1 MLKGKKKI
9 DGRPGADT
17 KSLDFDKIE
26 EELKKKFGDDII
38 RKCDVM
44 SYVMFPKVLE
54 EYIDFKKQY
63 GPVDLYPTR
72 VFFVGPKRNEMME
85 YVYFF
90 FEMKENKNTKILV
103 SKLNMEKFFI
113 LLY

>member
-9 DGRPGADT
+9 DDRPGANVEP
-17 KSLDFDKIE
+17 LDFDKVE
-26 EELKKKFGDDII
+26 EKLKEKFGEDII

-54 EYIDFKKQY
+54 EYIEFKKQY

-72 VFFVGPKRNEMME
+72 VFFVGPKLNEMME
-85 YVYFF
+85 
-90 FEMKENKNTKILV
+90 KEFDTQESIAL
-103 SKLNMEKFFI
+103 
-113 LLY
+113 

>member
-9 DGRPGADT
+9 DGRPGEGAEP
-17 KSLDFDKIE
+17 LDFDKIE
-26 EELKKKFGDDII
+26 AELKTKFGDDII

-72 VFFVGPKRNEMME
+72 VFFVGPELNEVME
-85 YVYFF
+85 
-90 FEMKENKNTKILV
+90 LV
-103 SKLNMEKFFI
+103 EISVMRP
-113 LLY
+113 

>member
-38 RKCDVM
+38 RKCFLKYLKNILILKNNM
-44 SYVMFPKVLE
+44 VLLIFIQH
-54 EYIDFKKQY
+54 EYFLLDQ
-63 GPVDLYPTR
+63 
-72 VFFVGPKRNEMME
+72 NEM
-85 YVYFF
+85 
-90 FEMKENKNTKILV
+90 K
-103 SKLNMEKFFI
+103 
-113 LLY
+113 

>member
-9 DGRPGADT
+9 DGRPGEGVAP
-17 KSLDFDKIE
+17 LDFEKIE
-26 EELKKKFGDDII
+26 AELKKKFGDEMI

-54 EYIDFKKQY
+54 EYINFKKQH

-72 VFFVGPKRNEMME
+72 IFFVGPNLNETIE
-85 YVYFF
+85 
-90 FEMKENKNTKILV
+90 
-103 SKLNMEKFFI
+103 
-113 LLY
+113 